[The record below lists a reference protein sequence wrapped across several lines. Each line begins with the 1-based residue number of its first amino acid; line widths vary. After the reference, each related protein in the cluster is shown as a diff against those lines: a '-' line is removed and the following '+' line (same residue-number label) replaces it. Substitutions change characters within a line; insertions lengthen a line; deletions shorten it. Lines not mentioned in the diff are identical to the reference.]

1 MDIDE
6 LIPRVR
12 TYARAVPDPTAIRAI
27 IKAAQ
32 ELCQRTQ
39 IWKENDTIDIT
50 EPTGESITV
59 SQDARVIAIYQAYLN
74 DIELIPAT
82 ETQLDAM
89 HPTWSFDTAL
99 DEATARYIVAPTPD
113 IIRVWPPQAGTL
125 KARFVLEPTE
135 AAETLP
141 DILRAHAE
149 TIALGASANAMMMP
163 KTDFFNPDLAS
174 TNAGRFREAIDTL
187 MMRNFRSTVRARPR
201 TTSRYF

>member
-27 IKAAQ
+27 IVATQ
-32 ELCQRTQ
+32 ELCQRTH
-39 IWKENDTIDIT
+39 IWKENDTITIT
-50 EPTGESITV
+50 DPTGESITV
-59 SQDARVIAIYQAYLN
+59 SQDARVIAIYQAFL
-74 DIELIPAT
+74 DDMELKPAT
-82 ETQLDAM
+82 ETQLDAIN
-89 HPTWSFDTAL
+89 PTWSFDT
-99 DEATARYIVAPTPD
+99 DINEASARYIVAPAPD
-113 IIRVWPPQAGTL
+113 LIRIWPPQAGTL

-141 DILRAHAE
+141 DLLRAHAE

-163 KTDFFNPDLAS
+163 RTDFFNPDLAS
-174 TNAGRFREAIDTL
+174 VNAGRFRDAIDTL